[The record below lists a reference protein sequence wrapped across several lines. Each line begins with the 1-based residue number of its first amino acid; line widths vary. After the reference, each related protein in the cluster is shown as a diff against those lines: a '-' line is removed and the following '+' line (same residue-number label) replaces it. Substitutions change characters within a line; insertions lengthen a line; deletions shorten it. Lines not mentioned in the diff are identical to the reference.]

1 MNSKGK
7 KYKMEKLKF
16 FKTRNVQSPERGT
29 ELSAGVDMYIP
40 VDLSLN
46 ELSAIQPIKGQVE
59 VKVNPTTGMLQEF
72 TLMPQRR
79 VLIPSGIKVKFPKG
93 YCGLLVDK
101 SGVASKVGITLLA
114 KLIDEDYQGEI
125 HFNLVNTSDMA
136 VKFCPGQ
143 KITQMVVMPV
153 SYCQPEEV
161 STIDELYAG
170 EITDRGEGGF
180 GSTNDEALKGKSLQQ
195 RNSIEI
201 GDVTPTLGSP
211 WDVKVE
217 TYNTAETIPDD
228 TVVPQDE
235 STTAAGKPLMMK
247 FVKAQAE
254 KSKTKTTTKKT
265 TKKITSKKKTK
276 E

>member
-59 VKVNPTTGMLQEF
+59 VKVNPATGMLQEF

>member
-1 MNSKGK
+1 
-7 KYKMEKLKF
+7 MEKLKF

-59 VKVNPTTGMLQEF
+59 VKVNPATGMLQEF

-195 RNSIEI
+195 RNNIEI
-201 GDVTPTLGSP
+201 TDTAPTLDSP
-211 WDVKVE
+211 WSVKDE
-217 TYNTAETIPDD
+217 TYNTAESILNETTLND
-228 TVVPQDE
+228 TVVPQDKE
-235 STTAAGKPLMMK
+235 TTAAGKPLRMK
-247 FVKAQAE
+247 FVKAQTE
-254 KSKTKTTTKKT
+254 KSKTKTVKKAPKKT
-265 TKKITSKKKTK
+265 TSKKKTK
-276 E
+276 G

>member
-1 MNSKGK
+1 
-7 KYKMEKLKF
+7 MEKLKF

-46 ELSAIQPIKGQVE
+46 ELSAIQPVKGQVE

-136 VKFCPGQ
+136 VKFRPGQ

-170 EITDRGEGGF
+170 EVTDRGEGGF
-180 GSTNDEALKGKSLQQ
+180 GSTNDEALKGKSLQE
-195 RNSIEI
+195 RNGIETTDAPI
-201 GDVTPTLGSP
+201 VGD

-217 TYNTAETIPDD
+217 SYNTAEFNPNDTI
-228 TVVPQDE
+228 VPQDE
-235 STTAAGKPLMMK
+235 KTTAAGKPLMMK

-254 KSKTKTTTKKT
+254 KSKTKTAKKT
-265 TKKITSKKKTK
+265 TKKTTSKKKTK

>member
-1 MNSKGK
+1 
-7 KYKMEKLKF
+7 MEKLKF

-46 ELSAIQPIKGQVE
+46 ELSAIQPVKGQVE

-136 VKFCPGQ
+136 VKFRPGQ

-180 GSTNDEALKGKSLQQ
+180 GSTNDEALKGKSLQE
-195 RNSIEI
+195 RNGIETTDAPTI
-201 GDVTPTLGSP
+201 GN

-217 TYNTAETIPDD
+217 SHNIAEFNPDD
-228 TVVPQDE
+228 TIVPQDE
-235 STTAAGKPLMMK
+235 KTTAAGKPLMMK

-254 KSKTKTTTKKT
+254 KSKTKTAKKT
-265 TKKITSKKKTK
+265 TKKTTSKKKTK

>member
-1 MNSKGK
+1 
-7 KYKMEKLKF
+7 MEKLKF

-46 ELSAIQPIKGQVE
+46 ELSAIQPVKGQVE

-136 VKFCPGQ
+136 VKFRPGQ
-143 KITQMVVMPV
+143 KITQMVIMPV

-180 GSTNDEALKGKSLQQ
+180 GSTNDEALKGKSLQE
-195 RNSIEI
+195 RNGIEI
-201 GDVTPTLGSP
+201 TDAPTVGE

-217 TYNTAETIPDD
+217 QYNTAEFNPDD
-228 TVVPQDE
+228 TIVPQDE
-235 STTAAGKPLMMK
+235 KTTAAGKPLMMK
-247 FVKAQAE
+247 FVKTQAE
-254 KSKTKTTTKKT
+254 KSKTKTTKKT
-265 TKKITSKKKTK
+265 TKKTTSKKKTK

>member
-1 MNSKGK
+1 
-7 KYKMEKLKF
+7 MEKLKF

-29 ELSAGVDMYIP
+29 EFSAGVDMYIP

-59 VKVNPTTGMLQEF
+59 VKVNPATGMLQEF

-180 GSTNDEALKGKSLQQ
+180 GSTNDKALKGKSLQQ
-195 RNSIEI
+195 RNNIEI
-201 GDVTPTLGSP
+201 TDAAPTLDSP
-211 WDVKVE
+211 WNVKVE
-217 TYNTAETIPDD
+217 TYNTAESILND
-228 TVVPQDE
+228 TVIPQDKE
-235 STTAAGKPLMMK
+235 TTAAGKPLKMK
-247 FVKAQAE
+247 FVKAQTE
-254 KSKTKTTTKKT
+254 KSKTKTVKKAPKKT
-265 TKKITSKKKTK
+265 TSKKKTK

>member
-1 MNSKGK
+1 
-7 KYKMEKLKF
+7 MEKLKF

-59 VKVNPTTGMLQEF
+59 VKVNPATGMLQEF

-195 RNSIEI
+195 RNNIEI
-201 GDVTPTLGSP
+201 SNSNEIGIP

-217 TYNTAETIPDD
+217 NYSTTESILDESVLD
-228 TVVPQDE
+228 GTVVPQDKE
-235 STTAAGKPLMMK
+235 TTAAGKPLMMK
-247 FVKAQAE
+247 FVKAQTE
-254 KSKTKTTTKKT
+254 KGKTKIAKKT
-265 TKKITSKKKTK
+265 TKKTTSKKKTK

>member
-59 VKVNPTTGMLQEF
+59 VKVNPATGMLQEF

-170 EITDRGEGGF
+170 EITVRGEGGF

-217 TYNTAETIPDD
+217 PYNTTEFNPDD
-228 TVVPQDE
+228 MVVPQDE

-254 KSKTKTTTKKT
+254 KSKTKTAKKATKKT
-265 TKKITSKKKTK
+265 TSKKKTK

>member
-1 MNSKGK
+1 
-7 KYKMEKLKF
+7 MEKLKF

-29 ELSAGVDMYIP
+29 ELSAGIDMYIP

-59 VKVNPTTGMLQEF
+59 VKVNPVTGMLQEF

-93 YCGLLVDK
+93 HCGLLVDK

-195 RNSIEI
+195 RNNIEI
-201 GDVTPTLGSP
+201 TDAASTLDSP
-211 WDVKVE
+211 WGVKVE
-217 TYNTAETIPDD
+217 LYNTNTAESILDESALND
-228 TVVPQDE
+228 TVIPQDE
-235 STTAAGKPLMMK
+235 ETTAAGKPLKMK
-247 FVKAQAE
+247 FVKAQTE
-254 KSKTKTTTKKT
+254 KSKTKTVKKAPKKT
-265 TKKITSKKKTK
+265 ISKKKTK

>member
-1 MNSKGK
+1 
-7 KYKMEKLKF
+7 MEKLKF

-29 ELSAGVDMYIP
+29 ELSAGIDMYIP

-46 ELSAIQPIKGQVE
+46 ELSAIQPVKGQVE

-136 VKFCPGQ
+136 VKFRPGQ

-180 GSTNDEALKGKSLQQ
+180 GSTNDEALKGKSLQE
-195 RNSIEI
+195 RNGIEI
-201 GDVTPTLGSP
+201 SDAPVVGS

-217 TYNTAETIPDD
+217 PYNTTEFNPDD
-228 TVVPQDE
+228 TIVPQDE

-254 KSKTKTTTKKT
+254 KSKTKTVKKATKKT
-265 TKKITSKKKTK
+265 TSKKKTK

>member
-1 MNSKGK
+1 
-7 KYKMEKLKF
+7 MEKLKF

-59 VKVNPTTGMLQEF
+59 VKVNPATGMLQEF

-195 RNSIEI
+195 RNNIEI
-201 GDVTPTLGSP
+201 SNSNEIGIP
-211 WDVKVE
+211 WGVKVE
-217 TYNTAETIPDD
+217 NYSTTESILDESVLD
-228 TVVPQDE
+228 GTVVPQDKE
-235 STTAAGKPLMMK
+235 TTAAGKPLMMK
-247 FVKAQAE
+247 FVKAQIE
-254 KSKTKTTTKKT
+254 KGKTKTVKKT
-265 TKKITSKKKTK
+265 SKKTTSKKKTK

>member
-1 MNSKGK
+1 
-7 KYKMEKLKF
+7 MEKLKF

-59 VKVNPTTGMLQEF
+59 VKVNPATGMLQEF

-195 RNSIEI
+195 RNYIEI
-201 GDVTPTLGSP
+201 SNEIGIP

-217 TYNTAETIPDD
+217 NYNTAETIPDD

-254 KSKTKTTTKKT
+254 KSKTKTAKKTTKKT
-265 TKKITSKKKTK
+265 TSKKKPK

>member
-1 MNSKGK
+1 
-7 KYKMEKLKF
+7 MEKLKF

-46 ELSAIQPIKGQVE
+46 ELSAIQPVKGQVE

-136 VKFCPGQ
+136 VKFRPGQ

-180 GSTNDEALKGKSLQQ
+180 GSTNDEALKGKSLQE
-195 RNSIEI
+195 RNGIEVQSI
-201 GDVTPTLGSP
+201 DNTPLP
-211 WDVKVE
+211 WESNVE
-217 TYNTAETIPDD
+217 LYDNNATEFNPDD
-228 TVVPQDE
+228 TIVPQDE
-235 STTAAGKPLMMK
+235 KTTAAGKPLMMK

-254 KSKTKTTTKKT
+254 KSKTKTAKKATKKT
-265 TKKITSKKKTK
+265 TSKKKTK

>member
-1 MNSKGK
+1 
-7 KYKMEKLKF
+7 MEKLKF

-161 STIDELYAG
+161 FTIDELYAG

-195 RNSIEI
+195 RNNIEI
-201 GDVTPTLGSP
+201 SNSNEIGIP

-217 TYNTAETIPDD
+217 NYNTAESILDESALND
-228 TVVPQDE
+228 TVIPQDTE
-235 STTAAGKPLMMK
+235 TTAAGKPFKMK
-247 FVKAQAE
+247 FVKAQTE
-254 KSKTKTTTKKT
+254 KSKTKTTKKT
-265 TKKITSKKKTK
+265 TKKTTSKKKTK

>member
-46 ELSAIQPIKGQVE
+46 ELSVIQPIKGQVE

>member
-1 MNSKGK
+1 
-7 KYKMEKLKF
+7 MEKLKF

-161 STIDELYAG
+161 FTIDELYAG

-180 GSTNDEALKGKSLQQ
+180 GSTNDEALKGKSLQE
-195 RNSIEI
+195 RNGIEI
-201 GDVTPTLGSP
+201 TDVTDETPTLGGP
-211 WDVKVE
+211 WGVKVE
-217 TYNTAETIPDD
+217 TYNTAKSILDESVFDN
-228 TVVPQDE
+228 TVIPQDGE
-235 STTAAGKPLMMK
+235 TTAAGKPLKMK
-247 FVKAQAE
+247 FVKAQTE
-254 KSKTKTTTKKT
+254 KSKTKTAKKT
-265 TKKITSKKKTK
+265 TKKTTSKKKTK

>member
-1 MNSKGK
+1 MG
-7 KYKMEKLKF
+7 KLKF

-29 ELSAGVDMYIP
+29 ELSAGIDMYIP

-59 VKVNPTTGMLQEF
+59 VKVNPATGMLQEF

-195 RNSIEI
+195 RNNIEI
-201 GDVTPTLGSP
+201 TDATPTLGGS
-211 WDVKVE
+211 WSVKVE
-217 TYNTAETIPDD
+217 TYNTAEATPDKSVFDD

-235 STTAAGKPLMMK
+235 ETTAAGKPLVMK
-247 FVKAQAE
+247 FVKAQTE
-254 KSKTKTTTKKT
+254 KSKTKTAKKT
-265 TKKITSKKKTK
+265 TKKTTSKKKTK

>member
-1 MNSKGK
+1 
-7 KYKMEKLKF
+7 
-16 FKTRNVQSPERGT
+16 
-29 ELSAGVDMYIP
+29 
-40 VDLSLN
+40 
-46 ELSAIQPIKGQVE
+46 
-59 VKVNPTTGMLQEF
+59 
-72 TLMPQRR
+72 MPQRR

-195 RNSIEI
+195 RNNIEI
-201 GDVTPTLGSP
+201 TDATPTLGGS
-211 WDVKVE
+211 WSVKVE
-217 TYNTAETIPDD
+217 TYNTAEATPDKSVFDD

-235 STTAAGKPLMMK
+235 ETTAAGKPLVMK
-247 FVKAQAE
+247 FVKAQTE
-254 KSKTKTTTKKT
+254 KSKTKTAKKT
-265 TKKITSKKKTK
+265 TKKTTSKKKTK

>member
-1 MNSKGK
+1 
-7 KYKMEKLKF
+7 MEKLKF

-143 KITQMVVMPV
+143 KITQMVVMPF

-161 STIDELYAG
+161 FTIDELYAG

-180 GSTNDEALKGKSLQQ
+180 GSTNDEALKGKSLQE
-195 RNSIEI
+195 RNGIEI
-201 GDVTPTLGSP
+201 TDVTDETPTLGGP
-211 WDVKVE
+211 WGVKVE
-217 TYNTAETIPDD
+217 TYNTAKSILDESVFDN
-228 TVVPQDE
+228 TVIPQDGE
-235 STTAAGKPLMMK
+235 TTAAGKPLKMK
-247 FVKAQAE
+247 FVKAQTE
-254 KSKTKTTTKKT
+254 KSKTKTAKKT
-265 TKKITSKKKTK
+265 TKKTTSKKKTK

>member
-1 MNSKGK
+1 
-7 KYKMEKLKF
+7 MEKLKF

-59 VKVNPTTGMLQEF
+59 VKVNPATGMLQEF

-195 RNSIEI
+195 RNNIEI
-201 GDVTPTLGSP
+201 SNSNEIGIP

-217 TYNTAETIPDD
+217 NYNTAESILDESVLD
-228 TVVPQDE
+228 GTVVPQDKE
-235 STTAAGKPLMMK
+235 TTAAGKPLMMK
-247 FVKAQAE
+247 FVKAQTE
-254 KSKTKTTTKKT
+254 KGKTKTAKKI

>member
-1 MNSKGK
+1 
-7 KYKMEKLKF
+7 MEKLKF

-136 VKFCPGQ
+136 VKFRPGQ

-170 EITDRGEGGF
+170 ENQGETDIV
-180 GSTNDEALKGKSLQQ
+180 LKT
-195 RNSIEI
+195 EE
-201 GDVTPTLGSP
+201 PFP
-211 WDVKVE
+211 FKVSVM
-217 TYNTAETIPDD
+217 TDNAGR
-228 TVVPQDE
+228 E
-235 STTAAGKPLMMK
+235 STGKNRVGAMVTYDSLLGLRDK
-247 FVKAQAE
+247 L
-254 KSKTKTTTKKT
+254 SLG
-265 TKKITSKKKTK
+265 
-276 E
+276 

>member
-1 MNSKGK
+1 
-7 KYKMEKLKF
+7 MEKLKF

-29 ELSAGVDMYIP
+29 ELSAGIDMYIP

-59 VKVNPTTGMLQEF
+59 VKVNPATGMLQEF

-195 RNSIEI
+195 RNNIEI
-201 GDVTPTLGSP
+201 TDATPTLGGS
-211 WDVKVE
+211 WSVKVE
-217 TYNTAETIPDD
+217 TYNTAEATPDKSVFDD

-235 STTAAGKPLMMK
+235 ETTAAGKPLVMK
-247 FVKAQAE
+247 FVKDQTE
-254 KSKTKTTTKKT
+254 KSKTKTAKKT
-265 TKKITSKKKTK
+265 TKKTTSKKKTK

>member
-1 MNSKGK
+1 
-7 KYKMEKLKF
+7 MEKLKF

-46 ELSAIQPIKGQVE
+46 ELSAIQPVKGQVE

-136 VKFCPGQ
+136 VKFRPGQ

-180 GSTNDEALKGKSLQQ
+180 GSTNDEALKGKSLQE
-195 RNSIEI
+195 RNGIEI
-201 GDVTPTLGSP
+201 SDAPVVSS

-217 TYNTAETIPDD
+217 PYNTTEFNPDD
-228 TVVPQDE
+228 TIVPQDE

-254 KSKTKTTTKKT
+254 KSKTKTAKKT
-265 TKKITSKKKTK
+265 TKKTTSKKKTK

>member
-1 MNSKGK
+1 
-7 KYKMEKLKF
+7 MEKLKF

-235 STTAAGKPLMMK
+235 STTVAGKPLMMK

>member
-1 MNSKGK
+1 
-7 KYKMEKLKF
+7 MEKLKF

-29 ELSAGVDMYIP
+29 ELSAGIDMYIP

-59 VKVNPTTGMLQEF
+59 VKVNPATGMLQEF

-195 RNSIEI
+195 RNNIEI
-201 GDVTPTLGSP
+201 TDATPTLGGS
-211 WDVKVE
+211 WSVKVE
-217 TYNTAETIPDD
+217 TYNTAEATPDKSVFDD

-235 STTAAGKPLMMK
+235 ETTVAGKPLVMK
-247 FVKAQAE
+247 FVKDQTE
-254 KSKTKTTTKKT
+254 KSKTKTAKKT
-265 TKKITSKKKTK
+265 TKKTTSKKKTK

>member
-1 MNSKGK
+1 
-7 KYKMEKLKF
+7 MEKLKF

-59 VKVNPTTGMLQEF
+59 VKVNPATGMLQEF

-195 RNSIEI
+195 RNNIEI
-201 GDVTPTLGSP
+201 SNSNEIGIP
-211 WDVKVE
+211 WGVKVE
-217 TYNTAETIPDD
+217 NYNTAESILDEPTFDD
-228 TVVPQDE
+228 TVVPQDKE
-235 STTAAGKPLMMK
+235 TTAAGKPLMMK
-247 FVKAQAE
+247 FVKAQTE
-254 KSKTKTTTKKT
+254 KGKTKTAKKT
-265 TKKITSKKKTK
+265 MKKTTSKKKTK

>member
-1 MNSKGK
+1 
-7 KYKMEKLKF
+7 MEKLKF

-29 ELSAGVDMYIP
+29 ELSAGIDMYIP

-195 RNSIEI
+195 RNNIEI
-201 GDVTPTLGSP
+201 SNSNEIGIP
-211 WDVKVE
+211 WGVKVE
-217 TYNTAETIPDD
+217 NYSTAESILDESVLD
-228 TVVPQDE
+228 GTVVPQDKE
-235 STTAAGKPLMMK
+235 TTAAGKPLVMK
-247 FVKAQAE
+247 FVKAQTE
-254 KSKTKTTTKKT
+254 KSKTKTTKKT
-265 TKKITSKKKTK
+265 TKKTTSTKKTK

>member
-1 MNSKGK
+1 
-7 KYKMEKLKF
+7 MEKLKF

-59 VKVNPTTGMLQEF
+59 VKVNPATGMLQEF

-195 RNSIEI
+195 RNYIEI
-201 GDVTPTLGSP
+201 SNEIGIP

-217 TYNTAETIPDD
+217 NYNTAETIPDD

-254 KSKTKTTTKKT
+254 KSKTKTAKKT
-265 TKKITSKKKTK
+265 TKKTTSKKKTK

>member
-1 MNSKGK
+1 
-7 KYKMEKLKF
+7 MEKLKF
-16 FKTRNVQSPERGT
+16 FKIRNVQSPERGT

-59 VKVNPTTGMLQEF
+59 VKVNPATGMLQEF

-136 VKFCPGQ
+136 VKFRPGQ
-143 KITQMVVMPV
+143 KITQMVIMPV

-180 GSTNDEALKGKSLQQ
+180 GSTNDETLKGKSLQQ
-195 RNSIEI
+195 RNNIEI
-201 GDVTPTLGSP
+201 TDAAPTLGSP
-211 WDVKVE
+211 WVAVE
-217 TYNTAETIPDD
+217 TYNTAESILNETTLND
-228 TVVPQDE
+228 TVIPQDE
-235 STTAAGKPLMMK
+235 ETTAAGKPLRMK
-247 FVKAQAE
+247 FVKAQTE
-254 KSKTKTTTKKT
+254 KSKTKTVKKT
-265 TKKITSKKKTK
+265 TKKTTSKKKTK